1 MGTPFLRCGE
11 PARAQME
18 TIMLHFTA
26 LERAALEDICR
37 QQADER
43 GALESQ
49 LATATVTRRENTG
62 EGFFTYFAVD
72 RNGPPLTSR
81 WRVVGNVAAAI
92 VGFERPL
99 LIALFMDKDG
109 YAHMLEATV
118 MGNSTVGVDL
128 STVQFKLNPTY

>member
-1 MGTPFLRCGE
+1 
-11 PARAQME
+11 ME

-26 LERAALEDICR
+26 LE
-37 QQADER
+37 QADER
-43 GALESQ
+43 GVLESQ

-81 WRVVGNVAAAI
+81 WRIQGNVAAAI

-99 LIALFMDKDG
+99 LLALFRDKDG
-109 YAHMLEATV
+109 YVQMLEATAA
-118 MGNSTVGVDL
+118 GDSTVGVDF

>member
-1 MGTPFLRCGE
+1 
-11 PARAQME
+11 
-18 TIMLHFTA
+18 MLHFNA
-26 LERAALEDICR
+26 LERAVLEDICR

-43 GALESQ
+43 GVLESQ

-62 EGFFTYFAVD
+62 DGFFTYFAVD
-72 RNGPPLTSR
+72 RSGPPLTSR

-109 YAHMLEATV
+109 YAHMLEATAA
-118 MGNSTVGVDL
+118 GDSTVGIDL
-128 STVQFKLNPTY
+128 STLQFNINPT

>member
-1 MGTPFLRCGE
+1 
-11 PARAQME
+11 
-18 TIMLHFTA
+18 MLHFTA
-26 LERAALEDICR
+26 LERAALEDICG

-43 GALESQ
+43 GVLESQ

-62 EGFFTYFAVD
+62 GGFFTYFTVD

-81 WRVVGNVAAAI
+81 WRVVGNVAAMI

-118 MGNSTVGVDL
+118 MGDSTVGVDL